1 MMLFLYHI
9 IICIIIIFSPIIIF
23 YRILKN
29 KENKKRYIEKFS
41 VPSKKRVKGHL
52 IWFHGAS
59 VGELLSIIPLIK
71 NYEKNKSIT
80 QILVTS
86 STLSSS
92 TVLQKF
98 KFKKTIH
105 QFYPIDNLFL
115 TNKFLKFWK
124 PSIAVFVDSE
134 IWPSMYK
141 NIYDKKIPLILL
153 NARLTKK
160 TFKRWMKLK
169 KFARS
174 IFKKI
179 TIAYP
184 QNLETKTYLGKLETK
199 KIHYLGNL
207 KFAENFEENF
217 DKINFK
223 LKKELLKK
231 KIWVASS
238 THKNEEL
245 FCAKAHLEL
254 RKKVKNLITIIIP
267 RHVHRSRDIILEIE
281 NLGLRVSTHSSKPRS
296 LKNTDIYIVDTFG
309 ETKKFHRLGF
319 TVFLGGSIIRKGG
332 QNPLEAARFGAKI
345 LHGPNT
351 DNFKDV
357 YKLLNSFKISRKI
370 DTPKELASSITFKK
384 NKIIGNKIKNIGQ
397 NILKK
402 TIKELDY
409 FIINEFK
416 KT

>member
-1 MMLFLYHI
+1 MLFLYHI
-9 IICIIIIFSPIIIF
+9 IVFIIIIFSPIIIP

-29 KENKKRYIEKFS
+29 KEDKKRYIEKFS
-41 VPSKKRVKGHL
+41 IPSKKRVKGNL

-59 VGELLSIIPLIK
+59 VGELLSIVPLIK

-92 TVLQKF
+92 YVLQKF

-124 PSIAVFVDSE
+124 PAIAVFVDSE

-169 KFARS
+169 KFGRS

-184 QNLETKTYLGKLETK
+184 QNLETKTYLKKLETK
-199 KIHYLGNL
+199 NIYYLGNL

-217 DKINFK
+217 DRIKFN

-231 KIWVASS
+231 KIWIASS

-245 FCAKAHLEL
+245 FCAKAHIQL

-267 RHVHRSRDIILEIE
+267 RHIHRSREIILEIE
-281 NLGLRVSTHSSKPRS
+281 NLGLKVSTHSSKPRS

-309 ETKKFHRLGF
+309 ETRKFHKIGF
-319 TVFLGGSIIRKGG
+319 TVFLGGSIIHKGG

-357 YKLLNSFKISRKI
+357 YKLLNSLKISKKI
-370 DTPKELASSITFKK
+370 QTPSELASSITFKK

>member
-1 MMLFLYHI
+1 MLFLYHI
-9 IICIIIIFSPIIIF
+9 IIFVITLFSPIIIF
-23 YRILKN
+23 FRILKN
-29 KENKKRYIEKFS
+29 KEDKKRYIEKFS
-41 VPSKKRVKGHL
+41 ISSKKRVKGRL

-59 VGELLSIIPLIK
+59 VGEILSIVPLIK
-71 NYEKNKSIT
+71 YYEKNKSIS

-92 TVLQKF
+92 KVLQKF

-115 TNKFLKFWK
+115 TNKFLGFWK
-124 PSIAVFVDSE
+124 PCMAVFIDSE
-134 IWPSMYK
+134 IWPCMY
-141 NIYDKKIPLILL
+141 NSISNKKIPLILL

-160 TFKRWMKLK
+160 TFQRWMMLRN
-169 KFARS
+169 FARS
-174 IFKKI
+174 IFNKI

-184 QNLETKTYLGKLETK
+184 QNLETAKYLKLLK
-199 KIHYLGNL
+199 PNKINHLGNL
-207 KFAENFEENF
+207 KFTENFQEKLE
-217 DKINFK
+217 KININ
-223 LKKELLKK
+223 LKKELTKK

-238 THKNEEL
+238 THKNEEI
-245 FCAKAHLEL
+245 FCAKAHIHL
-254 RKKVKNLITIIIP
+254 RKKIKNLITIIIP
-267 RHVHRSRDIILEIE
+267 RHIHRSKEIISEIE
-281 NLGLRVSTHSSKPRS
+281 NLGLKVSNHSAKPRS

-309 ETKKFHRLGF
+309 ETKKFHKIGCS
-319 TVFLGGSIIRKGG
+319 VFLGGSIVYKGG

-357 YKLLNSFKISRKI
+357 YKLLKSLNISKKIQS
-370 DTPKELASSITFKK
+370 PKELASSINFRK
-384 NKIIGNKIKNIGQ
+384 NKIKGNKIKDIGQ
-397 NILKK
+397 NVLKK

-409 FIINEFK
+409 FIVDEFK